1 MYDKIL
7 IAMKF
12 RRLKHMVKSFWRK
25 FCISDKAQREY
36 YNYIDKIFSKYS
48 EKELQLEYTLSS
60 LYFKPLTMLST
71 TLIFIITVLI
81 KIDVVILIYQDCIT
95 FLLLFLTLLVVC
107 MIISAHNQAMIRKN
121 IAEKYLKEKSKIIK

>member
-1 MYDKIL
+1 MI
-7 IAMKF
+7 
-12 RRLKHMVKSFWRK
+12 KSFWGE

-71 TLIFIITVLI
+71 TLIFIITMLI
-81 KIDVVILIYQDCIT
+81 KIDFEVQICHDCIT

-121 IAEKYLKEKSKIIK
+121 IAEKYLKEKLKVLK